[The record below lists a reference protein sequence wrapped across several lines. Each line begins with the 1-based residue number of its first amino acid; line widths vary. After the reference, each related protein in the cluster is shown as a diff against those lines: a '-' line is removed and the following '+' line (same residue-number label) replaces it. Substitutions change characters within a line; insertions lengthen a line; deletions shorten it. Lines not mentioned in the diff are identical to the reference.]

1 MVITSPPDS
10 PQSSHHIPPN
20 LANSKSPHDP
30 NASKFLSKLH
40 SVLKNLKPTQESI
53 HTNSKWFLQATAAQ
67 NTSLI
72 KPAASLWKSCWD
84 ECRGDKSAEARL
96 NLLYFVNDVLQ
107 FGKRTSNL
115 YEKHFSNYVFR
126 ILYDILKNKD
136 ELKKIGKNV
145 AKIIDIWVTRLVFTS
160 KNSQQINDIAK
171 MYNKNESSLGLTDA
185 RDIINSLKER
195 QDKIQT
201 EKSMF
206 VSVTNQ
212 KMKIHELTSN
222 GEMDLNAKIS
232 QLEDLYDGYNV
243 NLTKIDDSIKFY
255 ENTEKIMSKH
265 ISNLKI
271 EFDEGNN
278 KIKQCNKCQ
287 KGIDEIGNK
296 IRNHISSFPDM
307 SKLGSDEPINL

>member
-1 MVITSPPDS
+1 M
-10 PQSSHHIPPN
+10 
-20 LANSKSPHDP
+20 
-30 NASKFLSKLH
+30 
-40 SVLKNLKPTQESI
+40 
-53 HTNSKWFLQATAAQ
+53 
-67 NTSLI
+67 
-72 KPAASLWKSCWD
+72 
-84 ECRGDKSAEARL
+84 
-96 NLLYFVNDVLQ
+96 
-107 FGKRTSNL
+107 
-115 YEKHFSNYVFR
+115 
-126 ILYDILKNKD
+126 
-136 ELKKIGKNV
+136 
-145 AKIIDIWVTRLVFTS
+145 FTS

-243 NLTKIDDSIKFY
+243 NLTKIGDSIKFY

-278 KIKQCNKCQ
+278 KIKV
-287 KGIDEIGNK
+287 IIL
-296 IRNHISSFPDM
+296 R
-307 SKLGSDEPINL
+307 L